1 MIKVLAYGVRQDE
14 EELFKYWANEYGIQV
29 ELLPEI
35 LTAKNLHLA
44 KGYQYISFLNE
55 DELHREHLVILKS
68 YGVRLLSSRI
78 VGLDNVDLSA
88 AKDLGLAVSHVP
100 AYSPH
105 SVSEFT
111 LLSTLTLLRNYRAV
125 ALRNIHGDFRTE
137 TLIGREIRN
146 MVVGVIGAGR
156 IGSLTVRHFA
166 GFKPKKILINDPL
179 PKEELREFGEYTKKE
194 TIYQEADII
203 AYHVPL
209 KEDTKYLINAQTI
222 AQMKAGVLIIN
233 PARGGI
239 MDAQAILDGLNS
251 GLVGGAALDVYELE
265 TGYFRFDW
273 SNTPIPDAVLRGLVS
288 HPRCLISPHIA
299 FYTDEAVSNMVSICL
314 GNVKAFEESGD
325 CPHRAV

>member
-14 EELFKYWANEYGIQV
+14 EALFDCWAKEYGIQA
-29 ELLPEI
+29 ELLPEV

-44 KGYQYISFLNE
+44 KGFRYISFLNE
-55 DELHREHLVILKS
+55 DELHRKHLAVLKS

-78 VGLDNVDLSA
+78 VGLDNVDLPA
-88 AKDLGLAVSHVP
+88 AKDFGLAVSHVP

-111 LLSTLTLLRNYRAV
+111 LLSALALLRNYRAV
-125 ALRNIHGDFRTE
+125 TLRNVHGDFRME

-156 IGSLTVRHFA
+156 IGSLTVKHFA
-166 GFKPKKILINDPL
+166 GFNPKKILINDPL
-179 PKEELREFGEYTKKE
+179 PKEELKEFGEYAEKE
-194 TIYQEADII
+194 TIYREADII

-209 KEDTKYLINAQTI
+209 KEDTKHLINAQTI

-239 MDAQAILDGLNS
+239 MDASALLEGLNS

-273 SNTPIPDAVLRGLVS
+273 SNTPIPDAVLRGLLS
-288 HPRCLISPHIA
+288 HPRCLVSPHIA

-314 GNVKAFEESGD
+314 SNVKTFEASGD